1 MAKKTLSKKKK
12 AKQAL
17 AQSDEP
23 VLSRKEQRAK
33 ARQLVKVRNELIQ
46 FTIFAFV
53 GSGFAGLLVGLL
65 VEPTLGIGLTAA
77 LLCLSLSFKYQRY
90 ALYAFIFYIPFSG
103 TVVYA
108 LGGSPILQLA
118 KDAFYIPALFGVI
131 QFCRRKRL
139 PILLPKSIGVPLGIL
154 FTIVVMTL
162 LLVNLPQQI
171 QAGAGEYPL
180 VMGFLGLK
188 ILLGYLPLITCI
200 YYLMRTKEDLYL
212 LLRIQVVVVLIAC
225 SLGFVQYFM
234 LKTGICAG
242 TQGVGVDNFKA
253 GLGARCFVGGSLLY
267 SPEHGQIRLPG
278 TFVAPW
284 QWGWFLISSAFFSF
298 GTTFNDRSPFW
309 RLMGIISL
317 VAIFIMAVVS
327 GQRIA
332 LFLVPL
338 AVGVLSI
345 LTGQLANLKRF
356 VPIGVVLGLILV
368 FLTIRN
374 PEVLQARID
383 SFQDRWNAS
392 PPHEFVMQQFHEVT
406 QEQKGLLGQG
416 VARGTNAARV
426 FGRVRLIETYHP
438 KLLYELGPLG
448 LVAVLALYATLTVST
463 FKAYR
468 ATKDKNLRG
477 YAASMWVFVMFISFF
492 PYYYPLDVDPVA
504 VYYWLAAGIT
514 LRIPQLDKQERRL
527 AKEAAAIEAGKKTKS
542 RRKKVPE
549 YV

>member
-1 MAKKTLSKKKK
+1 MAKTLKKKPK
-12 AKQAL
+12 AKLESGQTE
-17 AQSDEP
+17 EP
-23 VLSRKEQRAK
+23 VLSRKEQRAQ
-33 ARQLVKVRNELIQ
+33 ARQLAKTRSELIQ
-46 FTIFAFV
+46 FTLLAFV

-65 VEPTLGIGLTAA
+65 TEPTLGIGLTAA
-77 LLCLSLSFKYQRY
+77 LLCLTLSFKYQRY

-108 LGGSPILQLA
+108 LGGNPILQLA
-118 KDAFYIPALFGVI
+118 KDAFYIPALIGVI

-139 PILLPKSIGVPLGIL
+139 PILLPKAIGIPLGIV
-154 FTIVVMTL
+154 FTIAMMTL
-162 LLVNLPQQI
+162 LLVNLPQQF
-171 QAGAGEYPL
+171 QSGGSEYPL
-180 VMGFLGLK
+180 FMGLLGFK

-212 LLRIQVVVVLIAC
+212 LLRIQVVVVIIAC
-225 SLGFVQYFM
+225 ALGFIQYFM
-234 LKTGICAG
+234 LRTGICAG
-242 TQGVGVDNFKA
+242 TQGVGVDNFRA

-309 RLMGIISL
+309 RLMGIVSMVSIL
-317 VAIFIMAVVS
+317 VMAVVS

-332 LFLVPL
+332 LFLVPI
-338 AVGVLSI
+338 AVLGLSI
-345 LTGQLANLKRF
+345 LTGQIANLKRF
-356 VPIGVVLGLILV
+356 IPIGVVLGLILV

-374 PEVLQARID
+374 PEVLQARVE

-392 PPHEFVMQQFHEVT
+392 PPHEFVVQQFTEIAEE
-406 QEQKGLLGQG
+406 QEGLLGKG
-416 VARGTNAARV
+416 LARGTNAART
-426 FGRVRLIETYHP
+426 FGQVRLIETYHP

-448 LVAVLALYATLTVST
+448 LIAVVALYATLTVST

-514 LRIPQLDKQERRL
+514 LRIPQLDKRERLL
-527 AKEAAAIEAGKKTKS
+527 AKEAAAKEAGKKTKS
-542 RRKKVPE
+542 RRKKIPE

>member
-1 MAKKTLSKKKK
+1 MAKTLKQKTK
-12 AKQAL
+12 AKL
-17 AQSDEP
+17 ESGQSEEP

-33 ARQLVKVRNELIQ
+33 ARQQAKIRSELIQ
-46 FTIFAFV
+46 FTLLAFA
-53 GSGFAGLLVGLL
+53 GSAFAGLLVGLL
-65 VEPTLGIGLTAA
+65 TEPVLGIGLTVA
-77 LLCLSLSFKYQRY
+77 LLCLTLSFKYQRY

-118 KDAFYIPALFGVI
+118 KDAFYIPALIGVI

-139 PILLPKSIGVPLGIL
+139 PILLPKSIGVPLGIV
-154 FTIVVMTL
+154 FTIVMMTL
-162 LLVNLPQQI
+162 LLVNLPQQL
-171 QAGAGEYPL
+171 QSGSSEYPL
-180 VMGFLGLK
+180 FMGLLGLK

-212 LLRIQVVVVLIAC
+212 LLRIQVVVVIIAC
-225 SLGFVQYFM
+225 ALGFIQYFM
-234 LKTGICAG
+234 LRTGICAG
-242 TQGVGVDNFKA
+242 TQGVGVANFRA

-267 SPEHGQIRLPG
+267 SPEYGQIRLPG

-309 RLMGIISL
+309 RLMGIISMISIL
-317 VAIFIMAVVS
+317 VMAVVS

-332 LFLVPL
+332 LFLVPI
-338 AVGVLSI
+338 AVVGLSI
-345 LTGQLANLKRF
+345 LTGQIANLKRF
-356 VPIGVVLGLILV
+356 IPIGVVLGLILI

-383 SFQDRWNAS
+383 SFQSRWNAS
-392 PPHEFVMQQFHEVT
+392 PPHEFVVQQFTEIT
-406 QEQKGLLGQG
+406 EEQDGLLGKG
-416 VARGTNAARV
+416 VARGTNAART
-426 FGRVRLIETYHP
+426 FGQVRLIETYHP

-448 LVAVLALYATLTVST
+448 LISVIALYATLTVST

-477 YAASMWVFVMFISFF
+477 YAASMWVFVLFISFF

-514 LRIPQLDKQERRL
+514 LRIPQLDKRERQL
-527 AKEAAAIEAGKKTKS
+527 AKEAAAKAAGKKTKA